1 MSASPTPDGVLK
13 PTLSVF
19 DVVAIT
25 VSAVTPASSVFV
37 IAPFAIQQ
45 AGSGV
50 FLAFVMAG
58 LLALMFAFCYAE
70 LGRAHN
76 SAGGEY
82 VYAKRVFGGM
92 AGYAT
97 FLTVLVMLLFIPPVL
112 ATGAATY
119 LNNALGTQFD
129 AQTVALAIVVCSYA
143 LGILNIKL
151 NAWITG
157 TCLLL
162 EVAALLVIVY
172 LGFGNP
178 VQPASV
184 LFQPQIVESGVLHLA
199 PWALVIGAVGIGLF
213 SYNGYGPAVLL
224 AEDMKCGGKGVH
236 KAVLWSLGLVV
247 IIELVPITALLI
259 GAPSLSEMIAS
270 PDPIGYLL
278 TSHGNETLSR
288 LVSAGIFLSVFNA
301 IVAIVIQ
308 IGRVVFSSG
317 RDALWTPSINKLFT
331 RIHPRWDSPWLA
343 TLFLAI
349 PSALL
354 SFSSNLAD
362 LTSFSVLLIMLV
374 YLMVAMSA
382 LMSRVLL
389 RDREHPYRMPLWP
402 LPALVAVLGAG
413 YLLVTLVAAASIR
426 DIMIIIGLLALSVIF
441 YCISG
446 RTSPVFQKL

>member
-1 MSASPTPDGVLK
+1 MSSPSAPDGALK

-25 VSAVTPASSVFV
+25 VSGVTPASSVFV
-37 IAPFAIQQ
+37 IAPFAIHQ

-119 LNNALGTQFD
+119 LNNALGTNFD
-129 AQTVALAIVVCSYA
+129 SQTVALVIVVCSYL

-162 EVAALLVIVY
+162 EVAALLVIVW
-172 LGFGNP
+172 LGFGNASQP
-178 VQPASV
+178 VSI
-184 LFQPQIVESGVLHLA
+184 LLQPQIVDHGALQLA

-224 AEDMKCGGKGVH
+224 AEDMKCKGRGVH
-236 KAVLWSLGLVV
+236 KAVLWSLVLVV
-247 IIELVPITALLI
+247 IIELVPLTALLI
-259 GAPSLSEMIAS
+259 GAPSLSAMLAS

-278 TSHGNETLSR
+278 TSHGNETLAR
-288 LVSAGIFLSVFNA
+288 VVSGGIFLSVFNA

-317 RDALWTPSINKLFT
+317 RDALWTPTINRLFT
-331 RIHPRWDSPWLA
+331 RIHPRWD
-343 TLFLAI
+343 
-349 PSALL
+349 L
-354 SFSSNLAD
+354 S
-362 LTSFSVLLIMLV
+362 LI
-374 YLMVAMSA
+374 
-382 LMSRVLL
+382 
-389 RDREHPYRMPLWP
+389 H
-402 LPALVAVLGAG
+402 
-413 YLLVTLVAAASIR
+413 I
-426 DIMIIIGLLALSVIF
+426 
-441 YCISG
+441 
-446 RTSPVFQKL
+446 

>member
-1 MSASPTPDGVLK
+1 MSTSPTPDGVLK

-19 DVVAIT
+19 DVVTIT

-50 FLAFVMAG
+50 FLAFVIAG

-119 LNNALGTQFD
+119 LNNALGTKFD
-129 AQTVALAIVVCSYA
+129 SQTVALVIVVCSYA

-162 EVAALLVIVY
+162 EVAALLVIVAI
-172 LGFGNP
+172 GFGHP

-184 LFQPQIVESGVLHLA
+184 LFQPQIVENGVMHLA

-247 IIELVPITALLI
+247 VIELVPITALLI
-259 GAPSLSEMIAS
+259 GAPSLSAMISS

-278 TSHGNETLSR
+278 SSHGNETLSR

-317 RDALWTPSINKLFT
+317 RDALWTPTINKLFT

-362 LTSFSVLLIMLV
+362 LTSFSVLLIIMV
-374 YLMVAMSA
+374 YLMVALSA

-402 LPALVAVLGAG
+402 LPALAAVLGAG
-413 YLLVTLVAAASIR
+413 YLLVTALLAASGR
-426 DIMIIIGLLALSVIF
+426 DIMIIIGLLALSVTL

-446 RTSPVFQKL
+446 RLSPVFQKL

>member
-1 MSASPTPDGVLK
+1 MSAPSTPDGVLK

-50 FLAFVMAG
+50 FLAFVMAA

-129 AQTVALAIVVCSYA
+129 SQTVALVIVVCSYA

-162 EVAALLVIVY
+162 EVAALLVIVFI
-172 LGFGNP
+172 GFGNP
-178 VQPASV
+178 VQPVSV
-184 LFQPQIVESGVLHLA
+184 LLQPQIVENGVLH
-199 PWALVIGAVGIGLF
+199 GA
-213 SYNGYGPAVLL
+213 
-224 AEDMKCGGKGVH
+224 
-236 KAVLWSLGLVV
+236 
-247 IIELVPITALLI
+247 
-259 GAPSLSEMIAS
+259 
-270 PDPIGYLL
+270 
-278 TSHGNETLSR
+278 
-288 LVSAGIFLSVFNA
+288 
-301 IVAIVIQ
+301 
-308 IGRVVFSSG
+308 
-317 RDALWTPSINKLFT
+317 
-331 RIHPRWDSPWLA
+331 
-343 TLFLAI
+343 
-349 PSALL
+349 
-354 SFSSNLAD
+354 
-362 LTSFSVLLIMLV
+362 
-374 YLMVAMSA
+374 
-382 LMSRVLL
+382 
-389 RDREHPYRMPLWP
+389 
-402 LPALVAVLGAG
+402 LGAG
-413 YLLVTLVAAASIR
+413 HRRGGHRPVLVQWLRSRRLAGRRHEVRRQGRAQGGVVVPGPGGGHRAGADHRLADRCAIPQR
-426 DIMIIIGLLALSVIF
+426 DDQQSRPDRLPADQP
-441 YCISG
+441 
-446 RTSPVFQKL
+446 R